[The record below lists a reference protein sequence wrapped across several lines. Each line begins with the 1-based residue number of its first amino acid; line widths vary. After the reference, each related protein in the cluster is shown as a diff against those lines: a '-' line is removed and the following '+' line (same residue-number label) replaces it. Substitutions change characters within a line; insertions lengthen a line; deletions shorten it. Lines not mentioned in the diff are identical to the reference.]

1 MSKVGQSEC
10 GDPSVI
16 YVTKEQRRVFP
27 STRFL
32 MAFLLCFCFIALSV
46 ATTNLA
52 QAMVCMVPQ
61 PSPNSEAAS
70 RVNEGNNNGNRHLVI
85 RRDLYT
91 ALSTSGPGNST
102 TTKILPCPQ
111 GSLSSSDVHV
121 VPCQQNSLL
130 SWTSEQQGAIYA
142 AQNVGSL
149 FMLLAGWQAD
159 RLNGKWTIAVALTL
173 LILSNSLI
181 PSVAAVS
188 PWLVFVFRVIT
199 GIGDALLSPSASSM
213 ITRWFPPKERPF
225 AIGFVSGGRQI
236 GTLLILPLG
245 GFFCGHA
252 SSFGWP
258 AIFYLS
264 SMVAV
269 VVFVVWLLLSADKP
283 SKHFCVSKQ
292 EERYISRKINE
303 EKLGKRTDRGNPPWS
318 KLARC
323 LPLYVAVAALVCH
336 EYPLVIMLQL
346 LPKYF
351 SDVLG
356 FSNLVNGVISSL
368 PSIVLFVSKTLSCI
382 LASLLTA
389 KKPPVLGPTTCC
401 KLFNL
406 VGSLGLAICVGL
418 TPLLASS
425 GNTTAA
431 VAVLCLANGFAG
443 MHTPGVQT
451 ALVQIAPAYSGIVN
465 GIAFAVAAV
474 FSILNK
480 MISSYILSSGSP
492 NEWAI
497 VFEISAIVAFLPVV
511 FFTRWGSADIQPWAS
526 TTKPSPKNEKSTD
539 SPDVTTS
546 NGTMA
551 SSLAKCSIFLSQDL
565 STS

>member
-1 MSKVGQSEC
+1 M
-10 GDPSVI
+10 
-16 YVTKEQRRVFP
+16 
-27 STRFL
+27 
-32 MAFLLCFCFIALSV
+32 
-46 ATTNLA
+46 A
-52 QAMVCMVPQ
+52 QAMVCMVGQ
-61 PSPNSEAAS
+61 TTLSSHPSEKSADDAESQQHILA
-70 RVNEGNNNGNRHLVI
+70 
-85 RRDLYT
+85 RRDLSAVT
-91 ALSTSGPGNST
+91 SPLVQGNTSG
-102 TTKILPCPQ
+102 KIPPCVRDPH
-111 GSLSSSDVHV
+111 SSSDDVLI
-121 VPCQQNSLL
+121 VPCQQVPLL
-130 SWTSEQQGAIYA
+130 PWTSEQQGAIYA
-142 AQNVGSL
+142 AQNIGSL

-181 PSVAAVS
+181 PSVATTS
-188 PWLVFVFRVIT
+188 PWLVFVFRIIT

-225 AIGFVSGGRQI
+225 AVGFVSGGRQI

-245 GFFCGHA
+245 GFFCEH
-252 SSFGWP
+252 STRFGWP
-258 AIFYLS
+258 AIFYFS
-264 SMVAV
+264 AV
-269 VVFVVWLLLSADKP
+269 VGAVILVAWLSLSADKP
-283 SKHFCVSKQ
+283 SKHFCASVQEVRYIARKIM
-292 EERYISRKINE
+292 EER
-303 EKLGKRTDRGNPPWS
+303 LGKRTDRGNPPWA

-356 FSNLVNGVISSL
+356 LSNVVNGVISSL
-368 PSIVLFVSKTLSCI
+368 PSVVLFFSKTLSCI

-389 KKPPVLGPTTCC
+389 RKPPLLGPTACC
-401 KLFNL
+401 KLFNF

-418 TPLLASS
+418 TPFLGSS

-431 VAVLCLANGFAG
+431 VVVLCLANGFAG

-474 FSILNK
+474 FSIMNK
-480 MISSYILSSGSP
+480 MISFYILSSGSSH
-492 NEWAI
+492 EWGI
-497 VFEISAIVAFLPVV
+497 VFGISAVVAFLPVV

-526 TTKPSPKNEKSTD
+526 TSRVVTPKQEDTHSSDSST
-539 SPDVTTS
+539 PP
-546 NGTMA
+546 NGA
-551 SSLAKCSIFLSQDL
+551 VVKSLAKCSMFLSHDL
-565 STS
+565 ST